1 MTTHDP
7 DFTAPTAFVLASL
20 SKWIDYNIEN
30 VRRDQEAR
38 TWGRLAK
45 ISEECG
51 EVIGAFI
58 GMTGQNPRKGYT
70 HTEDDVLKELL
81 DVAITALCAYE
92 HMTYNGGDSLMALY
106 EAVQEKARRAVE
118 SETGYQYP
126 SYK

>member
-1 MTTHDP
+1 MILISQHLQHSC
-7 DFTAPTAFVLASL
+7 LASL

-58 GMTGQNPRKGYT
+58 GMTGQKSSERVIPTPRT
-70 HTEDDVLKELL
+70 TFLKNCSTLL
-81 DVAITALCAYE
+81 SRLCVP
-92 HMTYNGGDSLMALY
+92 TNI
-106 EAVQEKARRAVE
+106 
-118 SETGYQYP
+118 
-126 SYK
+126 